1 MIKLYDHPLSG
12 NCYKVRLTLAHLSIE
27 YEKIPVDIFQ
37 GEHHSDEFTELNP
50 NRKIPVLCDGDL
62 TLWESNAIVM
72 YLGKKF
78 SPNEIFPEDPGTF
91 GLVSQWILFGKTTLD
106 PNLAMARYMTKFL
119 DPQDRN
125 EQELNKFRVQGKAAL
140 TILDDYLA
148 VNQFLAGNYS
158 IADIACY
165 PYVYLAQE
173 GRIDITKF
181 GAVNDWR
188 ERVSAQPGYVSMNH

>member
-1 MIKLYDHPLSG
+1 
-12 NCYKVRLTLAHLSIE
+12 
-27 YEKIPVDIFQ
+27 
-37 GEHHSDEFTELNP
+37 
-50 NRKIPVLCDGDL
+50 
-62 TLWESNAIVM
+62 
-72 YLGKKF
+72 
-78 SPNEIFPEDPGTF
+78 
-91 GLVSQWILFGKTTLD
+91 
-106 PNLAMARYMTKFL
+106 MTKFL

-181 GAVNDWR
+181 GAVNDWC